1 MLCLPLQNAFV
12 EGHGSPLLNAVAA
25 AQMKRQLPRAL
36 NATLGEVSN
45 ERADYMVCV
54 QSGNGLPP
62 MADIPMGRSEDI
74 VHLRNC
80 KNAFL
85 NEVIEQGRND
95 SPPN

>member
-1 MLCLPLQNAFV
+1 MDRY
-12 EGHGSPLLNAVAA
+12 ERDGSQGLTWAS
-25 AQMKRQLPRAL
+25 RAL
-36 NATLGEVSN
+36 DTLREVPN
-45 ERADYMVCV
+45 ERADKVVCV

-85 NEVIEQGRND
+85 HEVIEPGRND
-95 SPPN
+95 GPAD